1 MKISKDIQA
10 QARRLLRLCMG
21 EDDRLQEDAVRRV
34 AAALSQKR
42 PRHYLELLT
51 AFTQLVRMAESKR
64 QAIIASAV
72 LLTEEE
78 QAQIRSKL
86 EARKPG
92 LRYDWQVQPELI
104 AGIRVCIGDEV
115 TDASVRARIQRLSSL
130 QP

>member
-21 EDDRLQEDAVRRV
+21 ENDRLQEDAVRRV
-34 AAALSQKR
+34 ATALSQKR

-51 AFTQLVRMAESKR
+51 AFAQLVRMAESRR

-72 LLTEEE
+72 PLTEEE